1 MKHLIYL
8 FLFFTLLSSPGHAQR
23 QVQSLNSAWRFS
35 SEVQPEKIVNIPH
48 TWNAEDAFRD
58 GKEYFRGKGTYE
70 KSIFAPQKWQNKQ
83 VFLKFEGSNQ
93 VTEVFVN
100 GTSAGKHIGG
110 YTGFVIDISE
120 KLTFNAENELKIVV
134 DNSHNTNIPPL
145 DADFNFYGGIY
156 RDLELIITNKLH
168 FELANAAAG
177 NILVRTPE
185 VSEKKALVKIETAVV
200 NDSETFK
207 TAVVAVDIFDPA
219 SEILTTLTKK
229 IRLKEKE
236 VKNVIFDYAVENPV
250 LWSPEDPQ
258 LYSFEM
264 SIKSENSEEKL
275 DEFSSKFGFR
285 WFEADPENGFFLNG
299 KPIKLIGANRHQ
311 DLKGLGN
318 ALPNA
323 IHKSDYRTIKEMGA
337 NFVRTAH
344 YPQDPEVYRICD
356 ELGLIV
362 WSEVPVINDVTATDA
377 YHEIALQMQKE
388 QIQQFFNHPS
398 VIFWGYMNEIF
409 IRLVFNNEMTEREK
423 EAKIE
428 TSVALAEKLEKLT
441 KELDPDRLSVMA
453 LHENEL
459 YNTSGIADI
468 PDVIG
473 WNLYFGW
480 YSPGLENFG
489 KFLDEQHKHYPN
501 RPLIISEYGPGA
513 DVRIQTEDP
522 KPWDYSEAYQLKL
535 HHSYINQVLA
545 RDYIVGMAAWNFAD
559 FGSSFRQD
567 AMPYINQKGLINFD
581 RTKKDIY
588 YYYQARLLEEPII
601 FIAGENYEHK
611 FPEDEND
618 PIAIPVFSNAENVR
632 LIVNNSLEY
641 SSEINDRLAFFE
653 LQLPEGK
660 HQLTATSDE
669 VSHSRTI
676 HVLPRK
682 TLLANLDER
691 DLTINVGT
699 HVNYTDPVTKEIWIG
714 DQEYQ
719 KGGFGYIGGEVY
731 QKSETKFQGTASD
744 IQGTENDPLFQT
756 MREGIEAYKF
766 DVEEGVYKV
775 TLLFAEPEFNAS
787 EENIYNLG
795 TSEEQEL
802 KGVRSFD
809 VMVNGKTVSK
819 DLNLARDYGRI
830 YAVTISHTVKAEDGI
845 RIEFSENAGKSLL
858 SGIKLEKI

>member
-1 MKHLIYL
+1 MKIFTYL
-8 FLFFTLLSSPGHAQR
+8 FCFFTFLGTAIAQR

-35 SEVQPEKIVNIPH
+35 SEVQPEKNVNIPH
-48 TWNAEDAFRD
+48 TWNAEDAFKD
-58 GKEYFRGKGTYE
+58 GKEYFRGKGTY
-70 KSIFAPQKWQNKQ
+70 KKTLFAPQKWQNKQ

-120 KLTFNAENELKIVV
+120 ELKLASENELKIVV

-156 RDLELIITNKLH
+156 RDLELIIIDKLH
-168 FELANAAAG
+168 FELENAAAG
-177 NILVRTPE
+177 NILVRTPQ
-185 VSEKKALVKIETAVV
+185 VSEEKALVQVEARVV
-200 NDSETFK
+200 NDGEAFRNAT
-207 TAVVAVDIFDPA
+207 VAL
-219 SEILTTLTKK
+219 EILDPNAKKLKTLTKK
-229 IRLKEKE
+229 IRLKAKE
-236 VKNVIFDYAVENPV
+236 SKNVIFETSVKNPA
-250 LWSPEDPQ
+250 LWSPQDPQ
-258 LYSFEM
+258 LYSFEI
-264 SIKSENSEEKL
+264 SLASGNPSEKL

-285 WFEADPENGFFLNG
+285 WFEADPEKGFYLNG

-311 DLKGLGN
+311 DLQGLGN
-318 ALPNA
+318 ALPNT
-323 IHKSDYRTIKEMGA
+323 IHKSDYRLIKEMGA

-344 YPQDPEVYRICD
+344 YPQDPEVYRTCD

-362 WSEVPVINDVTATDA
+362 WSEVPVINDVTATDE
-377 YHEIALQMQKE
+377 YHNVALQMQKE

-409 IRLVFNNEMTEREK
+409 IRLVFNNEMTESEK
-423 EAKIE
+423 EDKIE
-428 TSVALAEKLEKLT
+428 TSVALAKKLEKLT
-441 KELDPDRLSVMA
+441 KELDPHRLSVMA

-489 KFLDEQHKHYPN
+489 KFLDEQHERYPN

-535 HHSYINQVLA
+535 HRSYINQVLA
-545 RDYIVGMAAWNFAD
+545 RDYVVGMAAWNFAD

-567 AMPYINQKGLINFD
+567 AIPYINQKGLLNFD
-581 RTKKDIY
+581 RSKKDIY
-588 YYYQARLLEEPII
+588 YYYQARLVDESMIY
-601 FIAGENYEHK
+601 IAGENYEQK
-611 FPEDEND
+611 FPKSENHK
-618 PIAIPVFSNAENVR
+618 ISIPVFSNAEK
-632 LIVNNSLEY
+632 VNLSINDSLKI
-641 SSEINDRLAFFE
+641 SSEVTDGISFFD
-653 LQLPEGK
+653 LKLPEGT
-660 HQLTATSDE
+660 HRLTATTGDI
-669 VSHSRTI
+669 SHSRTI

-682 TLLANLDER
+682 NLLKKLETQ

-699 HVNYTDPVTKEIWIG
+699 HVNYKDPVTKEIWMS
-714 DQEYQ
+714 DQQYEP
-719 KGGFGYIGGEVY
+719 GGFGYVGGEVY
-731 QKSETKFQGTASD
+731 QKSAAKFQGTASD
-744 IQGTENDPLFQT
+744 IQGTGNDPLFQT
-756 MREGIEAYKF
+756 MRESIEAYKF
-766 DVEEGVYKV
+766 DVEAGTYRV

-787 EENIYNLG
+787 EENIYNLN
-795 TSEEQEL
+795 TSEEKKPE
-802 KGVRSFD
+802 GVRSFD
-809 VMVNGKTVSK
+809 VKVNGKIVSE

-830 YAVTISHTVKAEDGI
+830 RAVEISYTVKTEKGI
-845 RIEFSENAGKSLL
+845 AIEFSENAGKSLL
-858 SGIKLEKI
+858 SGIKLEKL